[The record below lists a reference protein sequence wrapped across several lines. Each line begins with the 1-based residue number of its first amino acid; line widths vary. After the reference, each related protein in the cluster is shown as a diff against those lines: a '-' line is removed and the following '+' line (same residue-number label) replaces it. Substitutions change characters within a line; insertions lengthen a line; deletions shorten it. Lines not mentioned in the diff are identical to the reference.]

1 VLGAW
6 HGLTDPSDANIDCGS
21 GADEIDQ
28 ETANI
33 TVDAISNS
41 ESDKGYRD
49 CEEPD
54 RDNQHPSAGGRYA
67 RLGEAKRP
75 IDRHAM
81 AESRTEGALGPTI
94 RDQPPSR
101 RPKTPTVRK
110 AAPQRRFL
118 LSVVFKVMPF
128 HA

>member
-1 VLGAW
+1 LCSAHGT
-6 HGLTDPSDANIDCGS
+6 GLTDPSDANIHCGS

-41 ESDKGYRD
+41 ESDESYRD

-67 RLGEAKRP
+67 RGSAK
-75 IDRHAM
+75 
-81 AESRTEGALGPTI
+81 
-94 RDQPPSR
+94 
-101 RPKTPTVRK
+101 PKTHRQARDAGEQKPGCAGTDDQGS
-110 AAPQRRFL
+110 AT
-118 LSVVFKVMPF
+118 
-128 HA
+128 